1 MAPSSRKARPK
12 SDAAEPA
19 PGRPWLTGLLAL
31 ACAVGFATQMAA
43 QRSAERELATQLD
56 SAAEFLLER
65 PYLDAS
71 ELLEQH
77 VGAERLADARG
88 QFERSRLRRAAP
100 PIPPGVKRRHQEE
113 LERRV
118 ERARGLLAEVPA
130 RRWGLAPDAPSSEAW
145 VGHPFVHLGWLHLLG
160 VLALLALLGV
170 ALEAAL
176 GTVVV
181 AFVAIVSAAGAGVA
195 FVQMSGAADPY
206 VGMTGLLAG
215 LWGAFLVRRA
225 GAGEGHAGP
234 ALVAG
239 LALLVLPAA
248 VGLELA
254 VARPEGLQPPSPGVW
269 VASNW
274 ALLGGFAGGVLASLA
289 LRVLGVEGVLAPAAR
304 APRRSRPLERA
315 QALLAR
321 GRSQQA
327 YEALVAILRRDPE
340 AHDAAIALWGVAVQ
354 LGRTEAAAPALL
366 RAIRDEVERGRLD
379 SAVSHWLD
387 LVACEL
393 DTRAEPGQL
402 LRMATLLRDA
412 GEPQAS
418 LRALRAALDR
428 AAGAAVVSRIARE
441 AALLDPRTAEEAAW
455 RALGSLELD
464 LEERQSLET
473 LLGELQPRL
482 AARLAPTE
490 ERPRPRRPAPA
501 ARAAAAPGS
510 GGIEFEERAR
520 PLECAVGV
528 PVGFDSDGIHVEVES
543 GRKKRVRFD
552 RIEAVAVASVEGLAA
567 QPVILVDLVLNWMSL
582 TAEPLRLI
590 RLRCDR
596 FDPRRLVAGK
606 AEPLD
611 AVRALVKRLLQRSDA
626 TPLPDLQSAS
636 GMPFAAF
643 ESLAAYQRGVLMVET
658 EE

>member
-1 MAPSSRKARPK
+1 MAPSSRKSRPQG
-12 SDAAEPA
+12 DAAEAA

-31 ACAVGFATQMAA
+31 ACVVGFATQMSA
-43 QRSAERELATQLD
+43 QRSAERDLASQLD
-56 SAAEFLLER
+56 SAGEFLLER
-65 PYLDAS
+65 PYLSAPA
-71 ELLEQH
+71 LLEQH
-77 VGAERLADARG
+77 LGAERLADARG

-100 PIPPGVKRRHQEE
+100 PIPDGVRRRHQGE
-113 LERRV
+113 LDRRV
-118 ERARGLLAEVPA
+118 EQARSLLAEVPA
-130 RRWGLAPDAPSSEAW
+130 RRWGLAAGRPTPEAL
-145 VGHPFVHLGWLHLLG
+145 VGHPFVHLGWLHLLA
-160 VLALLALLGV
+160 VLVPLGLLGV
-170 ALEAAL
+170 PLEAAL
-176 GTVVV
+176 GTVAV

-195 FVQMSGAADPY
+195 FVHMNGGEGAY
-206 VGMTGLLAG
+206 LGMTGLLAG
-215 LWGAFLVRRA
+215 LWGAWLVRERG
-225 GAGEGHAGP
+225 GAARGGP
-234 ALVAG
+234 ALVTG

-254 VARPEGLQPPSPGVW
+254 VNRPEGLQPPSPGTW

-274 ALLGGFAGGVLASLA
+274 ALLGGLAGGVLASLA
-289 LRVLGVEGVLAPAAR
+289 LRVLGVPGAR
-304 APRRSRPLERA
+304 GPRRNRALERA
-315 QALLAR
+315 RALAGKR
-321 GRSQQA
+321 PQQA

-340 AHDAAIALWGVAVQ
+340 AHEAAIALWGVAVQ

-387 LVACEL
+387 LVACDL

-428 AAGAAVVSRIARE
+428 AAGAAVASRIARE

-482 AARLAPTE
+482 AARLAPRE
-490 ERPRPRRPAPA
+490 PRPRRPAPA
-501 ARAAAAPGS
+501 ARAAAASGS
-510 GGIEFEERAR
+510 AAIEFDERAR

-528 PVGFDSDGIHVEVES
+528 PVGFDSDGVHVELENGS
-543 GRKKRVRFD
+543 KKRVRFD
-552 RIEAVAVASVEGLAA
+552 RIEAVAVASVEGLTA

-596 FDPRRLVAGK
+596 FDPRRLVAAK
-606 AEPLD
+606 VDPLD

-643 ESLAAYQRGVLMVET
+643 ESLAAYQRSVLMVET
-658 EE
+658 EAE